1 MYVIIKKEIFWN
13 FLLKNKNYY
22 IEGDKM
28 IDQLNLRKFNDVY
41 NKTYNCVLKYV
52 VSKCSNID
60 DVNDII
66 QEIYLEVYN
75 MINKKKSIDNLNK
88 YIIGI
93 AKNKIKKYYGLL
105 YKIRTVSLFKTRD
118 DDFDLLDNIKSNIN
132 IEEIIL
138 KDYDIDIIW
147 NYLKSKKAVIQK
159 IFYLYYE
166 LDLTIKEISNELKVG
181 ESYIKNYLYRT
192 LKELQ
197 DLFRKDCD

>member
-1 MYVIIKKEIFWN
+1 
-13 FLLKNKNYY
+13 
-22 IEGDKM
+22 M

-75 MINKKKSIDNLNK
+75 MINKKKSIDNLDK